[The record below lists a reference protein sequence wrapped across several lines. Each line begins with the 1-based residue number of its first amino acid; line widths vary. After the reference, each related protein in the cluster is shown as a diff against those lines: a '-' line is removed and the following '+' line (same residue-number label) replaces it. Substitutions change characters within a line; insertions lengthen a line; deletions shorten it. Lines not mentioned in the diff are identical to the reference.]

1 MNPLAEKYLRKSA
14 LPTIF
19 CPGCGDGTVLSAML
33 RVIEATG
40 GLQKYAMV
48 GGIGCSGWIPVYVNT
63 DVIHSL
69 HGRAI
74 PVATGLALSMPEK
87 NVVVFSGD
95 GDCSGIGGNH
105 LIHAARRNVNL
116 TVIMI
121 NNYIYGMTGGQ
132 VSPTTPAMGKTKTSP
147 YGNGEQPFDVP
158 ALVIAA
164 GATFVAREIAVTPKR
179 IERSIAAAVAHGGF
193 SFVEIMTQCPT
204 QAGRNIFGTGSPT
217 DIYHSL
223 KKSAVSKADAPL
235 EAGQFRVGVLHHDT
249 EKKPYIPSQC

>member
-19 CPGCGDGTVLSAML
+19 CPGCGDGTVLSALL

-40 GLQKYAMV
+40 GPGNYALV

-63 DVIHSL
+63 DVIHAL

-74 PVATGLALSMPEK
+74 PVATGLALAMPGK
-87 NVVVFSGD
+87 NIVVVSGD

-105 LIHAARRNVNL
+105 LIHAARRNMNL
-116 TVIMI
+116 TVVMI

-132 VSPTTPAMGKTKTSP
+132 VSPTTPWEGRTKTSP

-164 GATFVAREIAVTPKR
+164 GATFVAREIAVAPKR
-179 IERSIAAAVAHGGF
+179 MERTLAAAVAHKGF

-204 QAGRNIFGTGSPT
+204 QAGRNLFGTGSPG
-217 DIYHSL
+217 DIYHAL
-223 KKSAVSKADAPL
+223 KKAAVAKADVEP
-235 EAGQFRVGVLHHDT
+235 GPGRFRVGVLRHDQD
-249 EKKPYIPSQC
+249 KQPYTPPQC